1 MTTDNLENFIRE
13 NRAEFDDAEPA
24 AELWGRIA
32 QKLGE
37 HNDGRDPLE
46 SFVLSNRDEFDNVTP
61 PPRLEGRIF
70 AAVEG
75 KVSPAVSSP
84 KSRLRVVRILSLAA
98 SFLLVLS
105 IGYWMGTSQQSMA
118 SQDEL
123 VAMELEKIDPEL
135 VEAETYYRS
144 EIKAQ
149 FTKVTQVNQD
159 PQLRA
164 DLEEIDKHT
173 AEIRTALLEVPISQ
187 RAELV
192 NQLIETYR
200 TKLDILLRIQQHLPS
215 GDASPTQQQTTDEI

>member
-32 QKLGE
+32 DQLGD
-37 HNDGRDPLE
+37 HDNGRDPLE
-46 SFVLSNRDEFDNVTP
+46 TFVVSNRDEFDNVTP

-70 AAVEG
+70 AAVDG
-75 KVSPAVSSP
+75 NTVRAVQP
-84 KSRLRVVRILSLAA
+84 KSRLRAIRILSLAA

-105 IGYWMGTSQQSMA
+105 IGYWMGTSQHRLVSEE
-118 SQDEL
+118 EL
-123 VAMELEKIDPEL
+123 VASELEKIDPEL
-135 VEAETYYRS
+135 VEAETYYRQ
-144 EIKAQ
+144 EIQAQ
-149 FTKVTQVNQD
+149 FTKVSQVNQD

-164 DLEEIDKHT
+164 DLDEIDKHT
-173 AEIRTALLEVPISQ
+173 AEIRASLLEVPISQ

-200 TKLDILLRIQQHLPS
+200 TKLDILLRIQQHLPP
-215 GDASPTQQQTTDEI
+215 GEISPTQQQTTDEI